1 MLMFSIVWTVAFWV
15 LVLVLLLLAGAL
27 VVWTTVAVVLGV
39 VETRRERRGRPDA
52 ESAPPADALAIFH

>member
-27 VVWTTVAVVLGV
+27 VIWTTVAVVLGV
-39 VETRRERRGRPDA
+39 VETRRERRGRSDA
-52 ESAPPADALAIFH
+52 ESAPPADPLAIFH